1 MDKLHKI
8 GKFAG
13 LVAILI
19 ITSMNAVLAA
29 EYSETHTLPLGNLT
43 GGQEKWHVTAF
54 QDKNGKTP
62 ALLCFWKNPNNKK
75 ETCFSAEDDHAP
87 GEKHYSYTEVKNL
100 KIIELQKSKKPKRGV
115 LFVAEN
121 ASFDVG
127 ALTMVSI
134 WSYKEEVKRFEK
146 ILGTMRISEQGE
158 YKIIPVVKDSVEG
171 LFIKADFIWGK
182 EEGRYFPHNYRI
194 YIYQIDKDGLYR
206 HVSDYETCSKY
217 RSLDD
222 ADSIDVI
229 RHEMRN
235 IVQRLKGK

>member
-1 MDKLHKI
+1 MKK
-8 GKFAG
+8 GFAFILF
-13 LVAILI
+13 LVLLMLDLFYAGG
-19 ITSMNAVLAA
+19 TAFAA
-29 EYSETHTLPLGNLT
+29 EYKETNTLPLGKLT
-43 GGQEKWHVTAF
+43 GEQEKWRVTAY
-54 QDKNGKTP
+54 QYKTGKNP
-62 ALLCFWKNPNNKK
+62 ALLCFWKDPNNKK
-75 ETCFSAEDDHAP
+75 DSCFPAEDDHAP
-87 GEKHYSYTEVKNL
+87 GERYYTYNEVKKL
-100 KIIELQKSKKPKRGV
+100 KIIELQKSKKPKHGV

-158 YKIIPVVKDSVEG
+158 YKIIPVLKDGVEG

-194 YIYQIDKDGLYR
+194 YIYQIDKDGFYR
-206 HVSDYETCSKY
+206 HVSDYETSSKY

-229 RHEMRN
+229 RHEMRK
-235 IVQRLKGK
+235 IVQRVKGK